1 MIIMIFD
8 VKLKIPDYVKDE
20 INIYLWK
27 KENGKSGIATF
38 DNIFALIGL
47 AKINKRITEEEAEK
61 IRELVYSLK

>member
-1 MIIMIFD
+1 MIFD

-27 KENGKSGIATF
+27 KENGESGIATF